1 MRLHDR
7 IAKNQAGRQ
16 MKIGG
21 ADYRRW
27 LSVLGVPDG
36 PMTCHTAWAVAV
48 AIAVRKAGETLDTAK
63 AVLNVLANM
72 PPQVVAD
79 AMSEGRSCIFIC
91 NGLPM
96 PRLTSR
102 SAYTSDYMAEL
113 RAAAEEAGIVAT
125 SRLIDCFPAYAKLQS
140 IKDGSGKAGRPNIAM
155 QRARIA
161 RRVEDARHAY
171 PNN

>member
-1 MRLHDR
+1 
-7 IAKNQAGRQ
+7 

-36 PMTCHTAWAVAV
+36 PMTCHTAWAVAI
-48 AIAVRKAGETLDTAK
+48 AIAVRRAGESLDTAK
-63 AVLNVLANM
+63 AVLAVLSNM

-79 AMSEGRSCIFIC
+79 AMSEGRSCVFVV
-91 NGLPM
+91 NGNVC

-102 SAYTSDYMAEL
+102 SAYTSDYMNEL
-113 RAAAEEAGIVAT
+113 RAAAEESGIVAT
-125 SRLIDCFPAYAKLQS
+125 SRLVDTFPVYAKLQS
-140 IKDGSGKAGRPNIAM
+140 IKEGSGKAGRPNIAL

-161 RRVEDARHAY
+161 RRVEDARNAY